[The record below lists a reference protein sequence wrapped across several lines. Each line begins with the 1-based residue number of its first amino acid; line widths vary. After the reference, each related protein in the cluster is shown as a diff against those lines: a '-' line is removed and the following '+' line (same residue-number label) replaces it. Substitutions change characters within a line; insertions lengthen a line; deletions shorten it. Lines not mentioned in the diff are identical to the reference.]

1 MKDYII
7 DKKEEIRQHSIV
19 DRLIDVKLS
28 KEFANSVI
36 GPRRAGKTFFLY
48 NLISKKGLKDDEFL
62 FVNFEDDVVKTLG
75 NEIKK
80 CINVHTE
87 IYGREPN
94 YIFFDE
100 IQNLKGWEYFI
111 YSLVEKKKY
120 FIFVTGSSSK
130 LLSKEIAT
138 QLRGRSLNVIVF
150 PFSFR
155 EYLLTKNFEIKKVY
169 SSIERAKIKSYLN
182 EYLKLGG
189 FPQVALKKIDEKTFF
204 KEYLDVVLY
213 KDLIERYKIANPE
226 VARFLLYSVIQ
237 SFTKEFSINKIYREL
252 KEKTKISNKTIYRY
266 FSYLSEVLFSFPL
279 YKFSF
284 SYKKSLLSPPKV
296 YLNDTGV
303 VHGLG
308 FRSEIGKS
316 MENAVFIE
324 LKKLELNNICDIF
337 YWKDYQQREVDFVV
351 VKRNKPC
358 KLIQVTHALERDE
371 IEKREISSLLKASE
385 ETKCN
390 NLFIIT
396 SDYEGEER
404 IENKKIKFI
413 PIWRL
418 LLDEKII

>member
-1 MKDYII
+1 M
-7 DKKEEIRQHSIV
+7 
-19 DRLIDVKLS
+19 
-28 KEFANSVI
+28 
-36 GPRRAGKTFFLY
+36 
-48 NLISKKGLKDDEFL
+48 
-62 FVNFEDDVVKTLG
+62 
-75 NEIKK
+75 
-80 CINVHTE
+80 
-87 IYGREPN
+87 
-94 YIFFDE
+94 
-100 IQNLKGWEYFI
+100 
-111 YSLVEKKKY
+111 
-120 FIFVTGSSSK
+120 
-130 LLSKEIAT
+130 
-138 QLRGRSLNVIVF
+138 
-150 PFSFR
+150 
-155 EYLLTKNFEIKKVY
+155 
-169 SSIERAKIKSYLN
+169 
-182 EYLKLGG
+182 
-189 FPQVALKKIDEKTFF
+189 
-204 KEYLDVVLY
+204 
-213 KDLIERYKIANPE
+213 
-226 VARFLLYSVIQ
+226 
-237 SFTKEFSINKIYREL
+237 
-252 KEKTKISNKTIYRY
+252 
-266 FSYLSEVLFSFPL
+266 LFSFPL

-358 KLIQVTHALERDE
+358 KLIQVTHASERDE
-371 IEKREISSLLKASE
+371 IEKIEISSLLKASE